1 MFNITIYNALLF
13 GMLIYIIQSIADLT
27 IMLLIH
33 MIYVE
38 WCQDHTINWLQQ
50 HSCLQI
56 WPCAWIFV
64 HYFHEK
70 FVQL

>member
-13 GMLIYIIQSIADLT
+13 GMLIHIIQSIADLT

-38 WCQDHTINWLQQ
+38 WC
-50 HSCLQI
+50 
-56 WPCAWIFV
+56 
-64 HYFHEK
+64 
-70 FVQL
+70 